1 MEYNSP
7 INQRIK
13 GKFTEREIIML
24 GSDIIRELSNT
35 NADWFYN
42 FMDESVNYY
51 PVNEEGERDE
61 DNGEYP
67 EVYEWWFI
75 TEYLAKKL
83 EDKGE
88 IVNYYFNTPLWGR
101 RTTGQAISLDFV
113 TSKICEEMEI
123 LEGQKYE
130 WRVN

>member
-1 MEYNSP
+1 MEYNSST
-7 INQRIK
+7 NQRIK
-13 GKFTEREIIML
+13 GKFVGREVIML
-24 GSDIIRELSNT
+24 GSDIIEELSNN

-42 FMDESVNYY
+42 FISESENNY

-67 EVYEWWFI
+67 EVNEWWFI

-101 RTTGQAISLDFV
+101 CTTGQAILLDSV
-113 TSKICEEMEI
+113 ISKICEEMEI

-130 WRVN
+130 WKVN